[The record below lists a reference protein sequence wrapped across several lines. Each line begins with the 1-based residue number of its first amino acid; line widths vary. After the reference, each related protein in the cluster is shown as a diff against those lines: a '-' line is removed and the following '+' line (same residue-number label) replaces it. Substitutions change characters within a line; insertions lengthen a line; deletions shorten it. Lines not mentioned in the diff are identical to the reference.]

1 MFRLTLGSLTISDA
15 SMPDIVAA
23 AAEAGFVG
31 CGMRVTGRRVDD
43 PTPTVV
49 GNPALVRSIKERLKA
64 TGIMLSSVAAYHFTP
79 ELRVSDFAPVIDI
92 AAELGA
98 RTFGVAC
105 QDPDEGRF
113 VEKLAEFAGEIEKIK
128 ARVAIELMPYSQ
140 ARTIEQTKRLVE
152 RTGKPNVGFN
162 LDSLHIFRSGATA
175 ADVKSVAPERVF
187 IVQISDAPRTL
198 AAGMDLPT
206 ESRTSRLYPG
216 LGGLP
221 LYDFLDAIP
230 QDRDVIE
237 CETPYAPH
245 RHLPAGER
253 AKLTAAA
260 MREFLKKYLRER
272 RPMKAA
278 PSD

>member
-1 MFRLTLGSLTISDA
+1 MKR
-15 SMPDIVAA
+15 
-23 AAEAGFVG
+23 
-31 CGMRVTGRRVDD
+31 
-43 PTPTVV
+43 
-49 GNPALVRSIKERLKA
+49 
-64 TGIMLSSVAAYHFTP
+64 
-79 ELRVSDFAPVIDI
+79 
-92 AAELGA
+92 
-98 RTFGVAC
+98 
-105 QDPDEGRF
+105 
-113 VEKLAEFAGEIEKIK
+113 
-128 ARVAIELMPYSQ
+128 ARVATKKAAPGKHPAVEPRRIRSIGVGFRVIRALEKAESPLPLKTIAAASGMTASKAYLYLATFEREGLVRQDPATGHYGFGPSIIRLGLAAIRQIDIVRLAREELD
-140 ARTIEQTKRLVE
+140 RLRE

-187 IVQISDAPRTL
+187 IVQICDAPRTL

-221 LYDFLDAIP
+221 LYDFLDTIP

-253 AKLTAAA
+253 AKLAAA
-260 MREFLKKYLRER
+260 PMREFLKKYLRER

-278 PSD
+278 PSTESPSIRGGGRRGDWLAQDIKEERDWR